1 MLIFLYF
8 FLLTA
13 SWTSAFSFGAFSL
26 PFLFACLYNFSL
38 IFKSDLKLKRN
49 LLKILLLP
57 FSFVLIYIFSTS
69 IFNYHEKT
77 LNYTLAYTIFPFLY
91 CYIPSLIK
99 INYPERKKLINVFF
113 YGCFIVAIFSILE
126 FLIRYYFGF
135 DITSLIPHAKE
146 NFAFTTTDKGHVLFR
161 SRAFSTEPMITGIF
175 LSTSFH
181 YFLLE
186 LTNYFENRRNI
197 LEKKIKIK
205 IIIIWII
212 LLAIISTGSAT
223 SVVISLFGIL
233 LIFLRNIYLMIKS
246 FLFRG
251 NGFIHLISNCIL
263 IICLAPVLIIYFNYD
278 PVKTSIN
285 MVLDKFL
292 LDTNYNSVIAR
303 TSIFQDYYG
312 LFLNDPFGLSGTVGK
327 YSKDGSAINWFLTL
341 LGDLGFIGTIIFL
354 FPLTLFSFNGIKS
367 PSRNGLT
374 LYDKFSLILIPITS
388 LMFHGTFYASPIWP
402 LIILI
407 PYL

>member
-1 MLIFLYF
+1 MLIFLYC
-8 FLLTA
+8 FLFTA
-13 SWTSAFSFGAFSL
+13 SWTSAFSVGSFSL
-26 PFLFACLYNFSL
+26 PFIFAGLYNFSL
-38 IFKSDLKLKRN
+38 IFRSDLQLKRN
-49 LLKILLLP
+49 LFKILLLP
-57 FSFVLIYIFSTS
+57 FSLVLIYIFSTS

-77 LNYTLAYTIFPFLY
+77 FNYTLAYTIFPFFY
-91 CYIPSLIK
+91 CYFPSLIK
-99 INYPERKKLINVFF
+99 RNFPERKKLLNVFF
-113 YGCFIVAIFSILE
+113 YGCFFVAIFSILE

-135 DITSLIPHAKE
+135 DISSLIPHGKD

-175 LSTSFH
+175 LSTSLH
-181 YFLLE
+181 YFLLK
-186 LTNYFENRRNI
+186 LTNYFESRRN
-197 LEKKIKIK
+197 LLDKKIKIK
-205 IIIIWII
+205 IIIIWIF

-223 SVVISLFGIL
+223 SVFISLFGIL
-233 LIFLRNIYLMIKS
+233 LILIRNIYLMIKS
-246 FLFRG
+246 FLLG
-251 NGFIHLISNCIL
+251 GTGITHLISNAIL

-278 PVKTSIN
+278 PMKTSIN

-292 LDTNYNSVIAR
+292 LDSNYNSVIAR

-312 LFLNDPFGLSGTVGK
+312 IFLNDPFGLSGAVGK

-341 LGDLGFIGTIIFL
+341 LGDLGFMGTVIFL
-354 FPLTLFSFNGIKS
+354 CPLVLFSFKGIKS
-367 PSRNGLT
+367 SSRNSINA
-374 LYDKFSLILIPITS
+374 YEKFSLILIPITG